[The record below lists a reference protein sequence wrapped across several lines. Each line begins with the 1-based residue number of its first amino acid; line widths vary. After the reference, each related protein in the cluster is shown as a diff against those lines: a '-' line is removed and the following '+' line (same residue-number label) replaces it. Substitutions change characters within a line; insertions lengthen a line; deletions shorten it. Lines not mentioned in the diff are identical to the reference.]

1 MGCGTFWIRG
11 EYLHWWTDGLKV
23 PPLVTS
29 SPAGT
34 PQNQAGILGQP
45 STSVLFGDA
54 DLNDDSRSGGRFAF
68 GCRPAGCNVGLEVSY
83 LVLEQESADFQAT
96 GQGDPILARP
106 FFNVETE
113 LNDAISWRFPTSP
126 RVLYPSS
133 PTRSLGLRR
142 SWCRGTVYGDGF
154 SQVDLIGGYHHA
166 RLEDDLL

>member
-1 MGCGTFWIRG
+1 LGCSTFWIRG

-68 GCRPAGCNVGLEVSY
+68 GCRPAGCHVGLEVSY
-83 LVLEQESADFQAT
+83 LVLEQESAGFQAT

-113 LNDAISWRFPTSP
+113 LNDAYLVAFSDLAEGSVSVAADTEFGAARW
-126 RVLYPSS
+126 
-133 PTRSLGLRR
+133 
-142 SWCRGTVYGDGF
+142 WRGTVYGDGF
-154 SQVDLIGGYHHA
+154 LRWI
-166 RLEDDLL
+166 